1 MIGKH
6 SERRM
11 RRMTEQTKEER
22 FQAIV
27 LPHLNSAFNLARW
40 LTGSQQ
46 DAEDVVQEAYLRAY
60 TFFDGFNSHRSNA
73 NNASEDGRSWLLTI
87 VRNTFYTWYQQ
98 KQTRNA
104 HTALF
109 DEQSDD
115 SYDHHSATD
124 VAANAFTNVHQQ
136 ANNDPENL
144 LLQKDCGQQLQLA
157 LRNLPLEFREVMIL
171 RELED
176 LSYKQIAAIVGIP
189 IGTVMSR
196 LGRGRQLLAKKLM
209 ATQIQDATTPISVA
223 AKRQEL

>member
-1 MIGKH
+1 
-6 SERRM
+6 
-11 RRMTEQTKEER
+11 MTDQTKEER

-40 LTGSQQ
+40 LTGSHQ

-60 TFFDGFNSHRSNA
+60 TFFDSFNSHRSNA
-73 NNASEDGRSWLLTI
+73 SNGGEDGRPWLLAI
-87 VRNTFYTWYQQ
+87 VRNTFYTWYEQ

-115 SYDHHSATD
+115 SYGHHNATGED
-124 VAANAFTNVHQQ
+124 PNEFANVHQQ

-144 LLQKDCGQQLQLA
+144 LLQKDCEQQLQLA
-157 LRNLPLEFREVMIL
+157 LRTLPLEFREVMIL

-176 LSYKQIAAIVGIP
+176 LSYKQIAAIVDIP

-196 LGRGRQLLAKKLM
+196 LGRGRQLLAKKLI
-209 ATQIQDATTPISVA
+209 ASGVSGVTTPVSVA